1 MKKKLVSLV
10 LMLVVLLGGSMPSMA
25 LTGTPRNLNPG
36 RSPISASQSEM
47 SRNVDSIGGK
57 MLSTVAI
64 LGGILLIIGLVVIAV
79 IVIIVVIV
87 VKNRSKKQNENV
99 DSKENE
105 DSKEQQ

>member
-10 LMLVVLLGGSMPSMA
+10 LMLVVLLGVSMPSMA

-64 LGGILLIIGLVVIAV
+64 LGGILLILIGFFIH
-79 IVIIVVIV
+79 
-87 VKNRSKKQNENV
+87 RKKRRKKSRKRKKRNL
-99 DSKENE
+99 
-105 DSKEQQ
+105 